1 MRYIRFLLLALALT
15 VVSGDVSAQNANLQ
29 ASLTSATCPG
39 SGCVLVQTVGGA
51 GIGAQITGTF
61 TGTLQFEGS
70 VDGVTFVAVNT
81 TPPNSTTP
89 ATSAT
94 ATGVWTGGVGGL
106 RLFRVRC
113 SAYTSGTAVVTLQL
127 APGTGR

>member
-1 MRYIRFLLLALALT
+1 MRYIRLLLLALALT
-15 VVSGDVSAQNANLQ
+15 VVPGHVSAQNANLQ
-29 ASLTSATCPG
+29 AALTSATCPG
-39 SGCVLVQTVGGA
+39 SGCAVVQTVGGA
-51 GIGAQITGTF
+51 GIGVQITGTF

-70 VDGVTFVAVNT
+70 VDGVTFVAVNM

-94 ATGVWTGGVGGL
+94 SAGVWTGGVGGL
-106 RLFRVRC
+106 LVFRVRC